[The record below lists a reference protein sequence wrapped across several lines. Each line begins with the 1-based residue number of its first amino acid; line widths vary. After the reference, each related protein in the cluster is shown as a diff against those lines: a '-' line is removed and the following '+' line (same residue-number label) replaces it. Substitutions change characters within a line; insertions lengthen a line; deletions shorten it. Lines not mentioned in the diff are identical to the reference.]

1 MLNKVLD
8 EKGYQ
13 VAALHGDIPQG
24 QREKILARFRAKKTR
39 ILVATDVAARG
50 IDIGG
55 LTHVI
60 NYELPFD
67 AATYVHRIGR
77 TGRAGAEGMAVTFV
91 RPEEVRRKLNFL
103 RNAVKRMAKGE
114 MTEGTIPS
122 IEEVIDVKKQRLFEE
137 VKDKIGLGEH
147 ETESKKADESDD
159 SEKTIGEQWN
169 EGAEASA
176 EVSSVP
182 HLRKGDP
189 IFDKL
194 AEEICSGQNPQDV
207 VASLLAATYGK
218 ELSVKRYSKIGTSL
232 AGRADRDRGERGG
245 RERERG
251 GRDRD
256 RGLSGGRDREGIS
269 VSENQIRL
277 FVQLGWKDRYDP
289 RRVAEFFSDLVG
301 VQNRQVDDIDMAERF
316 CLVTLPKEAG
326 ERALDLSKMDTSLPH
341 MHVDSKSV
349 QGGDSYGDDFG
360 PRGGRSRRGRRG
372 GRDRDRD
379 GGFGRERRFGG
390 DRYAVARGDDDDW
403 GRDRG
408 RGFSSR
414 AKGGSHTRP
423 GIHTATQ
430 RSGGGMAALYKK
442 GGADE
447 Y

>member
-1 MLNKVLD
+1 
-8 EKGYQ
+8 
-13 VAALHGDIPQG
+13 
-24 QREKILARFRAKKTR
+24 
-39 ILVATDVAARG
+39 
-50 IDIGG
+50 
-55 LTHVI
+55 
-60 NYELPFD
+60 
-67 AATYVHRIGR
+67 
-77 TGRAGAEGMAVTFV
+77 
-91 RPEEVRRKLNFL
+91 
-103 RNAVKRMAKGE
+103 MAKGE
-114 MTEGTIPS
+114 MQEGTIPS
-122 IEEVIDVKKQRLFEE
+122 IEEVLNAKKQRLFEE
-137 VKDKIGLGEH
+137 VKEQIGLGEH
-147 ETESKKADESDD
+147 DAEAKKADEDDD
-159 SEKTIGEQWN
+159 SEKTIGEQWK

-176 EVSSVP
+176 EEKSTP

-256 RGLSGGRDREGIS
+256 RGFRGGRERDGIA

-360 PRGGRSRRGRRG
+360 GRSGRSRRGRRG

-403 GRDRG
+403 GRADRG